1 MPFSMNHAS
10 ALAWPVVQAGAG
22 PVYLLKVHLGVV
34 VFHEKASDLSS
45 YLPVTP
51 LPIVLNTNCNLFLA
65 ARMPNCLEPLV
76 CVFFY
81 DPCFREGVTGGPG
94 RGRNLTKSTDQ
105 TLEPNTHRRRIPKG
119 GQNFN
124 TSSPSVNHT
133 CWLADTTRIS
143 LHAHVCHDNTMKRP
157 WADLCAFNERSWS
170 FAPQTG

>member
-1 MPFSMNHAS
+1 MLGRVVSNAECRTFLSRVLSTNCNLFVCGTDTRLSRTSASMPFSMNHAS

-22 PVYLLKVHLGVV
+22 PVYLLKVHLGIV

-94 RGRNLTKSTDQ
+94 RGRNLTRSTDQ

-119 GQNFN
+119 W
-124 TSSPSVNHT
+124 TE
-133 CWLADTTRIS
+133 L
-143 LHAHVCHDNTMKRP
+143 
-157 WADLCAFNERSWS
+157 
-170 FAPQTG
+170 